1 MNHCKYMLPC
11 GMCDKYD
18 IECKLLELPTNNDE
32 NNDEPM
38 HEEVDDEKTGCE
50 HNWYLRSNKFDEY
63 EMCFVKTYEC
73 LNCGATNKEIQRAV
87 VFSKDKE
94 DKCEHDWQYDGASI
108 ESPVCEYYHCT
119 KCGETKNIEVEA
131 I

>member
-1 MNHCKYMLPC
+1 MGHCKYMLPC

-18 IECKLLELPTNNDE
+18 IECKLLVTMASTNDEISNDELKDNNDSE
-32 NNDEPM
+32 
-38 HEEVDDEKTGCE
+38 CE

-73 LNCGATNKEIQRAV
+73 LKCGAINREVQGAV
-87 VFSKDKE
+87 VFSRNKDE
-94 DKCEHDWQYDGASI
+94 CEHDWQYDGADI
-108 ESPVCEYYHCT
+108 NCPAEYYHCT
-119 KCGETKNIEVEA
+119 KCGETKKVEVEA